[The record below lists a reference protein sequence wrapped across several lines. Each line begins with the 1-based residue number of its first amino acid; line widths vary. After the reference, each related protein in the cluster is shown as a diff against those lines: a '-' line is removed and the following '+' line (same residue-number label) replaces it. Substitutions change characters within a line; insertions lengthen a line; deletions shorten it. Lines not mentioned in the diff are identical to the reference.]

1 MLSLFPLRQDDRR
14 DMLTVGLCGRAVRML
29 RCWILTLSALWL
41 VIFSHNFP
49 NLDVEDKMGKVMSH
63 SKNL

>member
-1 MLSLFPLRQDDRR
+1 
-14 DMLTVGLCGRAVRML
+14 ML

-49 NLDVEDKMGKVMSH
+49 NLRLAEAIEPRHKFDISKGKLLFMDSETTNFRH
-63 SKNL
+63 FLSFKGD